1 MIFPSFLLPLPFL
14 FFLFGQASGCTFHRA
29 EGAFRTALA
38 ARKKP
43 VPLIVLFAMHLAE
56 TLTIGRKVAKEKGV
70 GAAEWIANC
79 LAFGFT
85 WWLPLRSE

>member
-1 MIFPSFLLPLPFL
+1 MFLKLTRQ
-14 FFLFGQASGCTFHRA
+14 FGKPICVVLYA
-29 EGAFRTALA
+29 AFAALA
-38 ARKKP
+38 AKKKP
-43 VPLIVLFAMHLAE
+43 IPLIVLFAMHLVE
-56 TLTIGRKVAKEKGV
+56 TLTIGRKVAKENGV

>member
-1 MIFPSFLLPLPFL
+1 MSELFLKLTKR
-14 FFLFGQASGCTFHRA
+14 FGKVICVVLYAVFV
-29 EGAFRTALA
+29 ALA

-70 GAAEWIANC
+70 GAVEWIANC

>member
-38 ARKKP
+38 ARKKTRLGRP
-43 VPLIVLFAMHLAE
+43 PYADIVMPGASSIGKEVPPLHLA
-56 TLTIGRKVAKEKGV
+56 
-70 GAAEWIANC
+70 
-79 LAFGFT
+79 
-85 WWLPLRSE
+85 LPLYTIFL

>member
-1 MIFPSFLLPLPFL
+1 MFLKLTKW
-14 FFLFGQASGCTFHRA
+14 FGKPICVVLYAVFA
-29 EGAFRTALA
+29 VLA
-38 ARKKP
+38 AKKKP

>member
-1 MIFPSFLLPLPFL
+1 MFLKLTKW
-14 FFLFGQASGCTFHRA
+14 FGKPICVVLYA
-29 EGAFRTALA
+29 AFAALA
-38 ARKKP
+38 AKKKP
-43 VPLIVLFAMHLAE
+43 IPLIVLFAMHLSE

>member
-1 MIFPSFLLPLPFL
+1 MFLKLTKW
-14 FFLFGQASGCTFHRA
+14 FGKPICVVLYAVFA
-29 EGAFRTALA
+29 VLA

-43 VPLIVLFAMHLAE
+43 IPLIVLFAMHLAE